1 MATKYNNRNIRLS
14 DDEWKDFKDLLGPEW
29 LRARIRGAR
38 LAKNRKDKADAR
50 ERGMTE

>member
-1 MATKYNNRNIRLS
+1 MEAREPRKIRMT
-14 DDEWKDFKDLLGPEW
+14 DAEWEDFKDLLGPEW

-38 LAKNRKDKADAR
+38 IAKNRKDKADAR